1 MGTQT
6 TKSELLS
13 SGRSLRGRAEGLDH
27 PGDTNSIRTRSSWAG
42 RLTFDTRGL
51 EGELRGPC
59 ALGQSP
65 WSLLGLTGESYSCLS
80 GGFLHSSSTSPK
92 SDHFLVSEYEGTL
105 NKSCPEYFC
114 LVSVSVVFFFA
125 IAYHYLFILWSMI
138 YTQKVKLKSLS
149 RVRLFEIPWTVA
161 YQAPPSMEFSRQE
174 YWSGVPLPSPED
186 LSDPGKIP
194 GLLHCRQTL
203 YCLSHQGSSYTYLKY
218 IQRTSH
224 LTHMHS
230 SAPWIISNTPVT
242 TNQIKK

>member
-1 MGTQT
+1 MYLLHLCVYHIKIETISALPKTLGSFLLISVQLLSWLGRVFLYLTPLSSCKSLAHFSTGLRAFLKQICKHFLFSGLVGTQT

-51 EGELRGPC
+51 EGELRDPC

-65 WSLLGLTGESYSCLS
+65 WSLLGFTGESYSCLS

-125 IAYHYLFILWSMI
+125 IAYHYLFIL
-138 YTQKVKLKSLS
+138 
-149 RVRLFEIPWTVA
+149 
-161 YQAPPSMEFSRQE
+161 
-174 YWSGVPLPSPED
+174 
-186 LSDPGKIP
+186 
-194 GLLHCRQTL
+194 
-203 YCLSHQGSSYTYLKY
+203 
-218 IQRTSH
+218 
-224 LTHMHS
+224 
-230 SAPWIISNTPVT
+230 
-242 TNQIKK
+242 